1 MNLVKIKMWYY
12 DIFQKEGVK
21 MKNFNHPHVL
31 SLKGMVIVYLLSSNK
46 TCVIGSALVKD
57 I

>member
-46 TCVIGSALVKD
+46 TCVIGSAAVKD

>member
-1 MNLVKIKMWYY
+1 MWSN

-31 SLKGMVIVYLLSSNK
+31 SLKGMVFVYLLVSNK
-46 TCVIGSALVKD
+46 TRIIGSAAIKD

>member
-1 MNLVKIKMWYY
+1 MNVIKIKMWYY

-31 SLKGMVIVYLLSSNK
+31 SLKGMVFVYLLVSNK
-46 TCVIGSALVKD
+46 TRIIVSAAMKD

>member
-1 MNLVKIKMWYY
+1 MWSN

-31 SLKGMVIVYLLSSNK
+31 SLKGMVFVYLLVSNK
-46 TCVIGSALVKD
+46 TRMAPFQLTDERFYHRAI
-57 I
+57 